1 MLLQKRTWPTFI
13 LAIGSVLPGSGLQV
27 FVQNCTQ
34 CTCMCFSYQES
45 NTHITGQTGLKR
57 ERWWWW
63 QFWWWWRWGGGG
75 VSYVKALTALTAS
88 ANICHF
94 QRAWILDLMCLNW
107 FSSAWHC
114 LSVCPPPLTHSPF
127 FSLHSYL
134 PFLILYLFIHLISQ
148 GSLRSLGR
156 LRWMYWWRKSSQWCC
171 PLCDLLHDTMS
182 PKWQTWQR
190 IKCFKVSQ
198 AEIKTQQAPLG
209 WWTGFVAGKGRHVA
223 TMTPGLW
230 CTGPTHVTSCSWR
243 GKKGKESLVYIV
255 QLECIGGSKMSVFA
269 ALYLSFTA
277 QLCKNDETLH
287 WSFSFCYYFL

>member
-1 MLLQKRTWPTFI
+1 MYVFI
-13 LAIGSVLPGSGLQV
+13 YL
-27 FVQNCTQ
+27 
-34 CTCMCFSYQES
+34 CFLYQAS
-45 NTHITGQTGLKR
+45 NTHTASKTDGMK
-57 ERWWWW
+57 ERKMMMMTILMMMMMMM
-63 QFWWWWRWGGGG
+63 GGGG

-107 FSSAWHC
+107 FSLCLA
-114 LSVCPPPLTHSPF
+114 LSVCLPPSTHSVTHSPF
-127 FSLHSYL
+127 FFPLPSYL

-156 LRWMYWWRKSSQWCC
+156 LRWMDWRRKSSQWCC

-182 PKWQTWQR
+182 PKWQTWRR

-209 WWTGFVAGKGRHVA
+209 WWTGFVAGKSRHVA

-243 GKKGKESLVYIV
+243 RKKGKESLVYIV
-255 QLECIGGSKMSVFA
+255 QLECIGGSKMSIFA
-269 ALYLSFTA
+269 ALYLNFTA

-287 WSFSFCYYFL
+287 WSFSFCHCFL